1 MRFKVAKKDSEFIE
15 LDLDPLIDNEKHLH
29 SKEAYTNWFRNC
41 EQEITKTKEFI
52 KSCKSKGDNIYI
64 YGASTKGNTLLQ
76 YANLNSSLLDY
87 AVERNP
93 DKLNRF
99 TPGTNIPIIL
109 EEEMRKN
116 PPKYMLV
123 LPWHFKDEIVK
134 RESEYIENGGTLIF
148 PLPKFEIFTKKNAF
162 L

>member
-1 MRFKVAKKDSEFIE
+1 MD
-15 LDLDPLIDNEKHLH
+15 
-29 SKEAYTNWFRNC
+29 WFTIC
-41 EQEITKTKEFI
+41 TEEINKTKEFI
-52 KSCKSKGDNIYI
+52 EKCKESGEHIYI

-76 YANLNSSLLDY
+76 YANLDCSFIDY

-93 DKLNRF
+93 DKLNRY

-123 LPWHFKDEIVK
+123 LPWHFKNEIVK
-134 RESEYIENGGTLIF
+134 RESEYLENGGTLIF
-148 PLPKFEIFTKKNAF
+148 PLPIFDLVVKKNEF